1 MLKWLGGGAREQRP
15 PRRVAVIDAAAVD
28 RRRSVVL
35 IRRDNVE
42 HLLMIGGPTDVLIEP
57 NIIRTTGAREPA
69 WPAAPGPSRLA
80 GELSNRL
87 TPPEVPPP
95 PARNEAPRVAP
106 PLMEPRGVRVRTLAP
121 PEELAPPSQTVHNLE
136 ELKRQLEAALRRSPA
151 PQGRP
156 PVNDRL
162 AVPPS
167 ASPTVSWP
175 HAPVLEFEPRSK
187 PGFDAK
193 AEAKSE
199 PKSEPKFE
207 PPKTEAESKLE
218 PKPEPKAEH
227 ELEQSR
233 EPQLSES
240 QPKSKP
246 AEPTGKKA
254 SDIL

>member
-1 MLKWLGGGAREQRP
+1 MLKWLGGSARERP

-35 IRRDNVE
+35 IRRDNIE
-42 HLLMIGGPTDVLIEP
+42 HLVMIGGPTDVVIEP
-57 NIIRTTGAREPA
+57 NIIRATGAREPA
-69 WPAAPGPSRLA
+69 WPAAPGPTRLA

-156 PVNDRL
+156 PVTDPL
-162 AVPPS
+162 AVPP
-167 ASPTVSWP
+167 PTVSASEQRSGPNSSRQGPRPNLSWSRNRRNRP
-175 HAPVLEFEPRSK
+175 NRSRSPRTSPQNQPARRPPIFYEAMANLLGCPPGEYFRRRLLSAVQEPRRGIA
-187 PGFDAK
+187 PRRL
-193 AEAKSE
+193 
-199 PKSEPKFE
+199 
-207 PPKTEAESKLE
+207 T
-218 PKPEPKAEH
+218 
-227 ELEQSR
+227 
-233 EPQLSES
+233 
-240 QPKSKP
+240 
-246 AEPTGKKA
+246 
-254 SDIL
+254 